1 MDDLGTALSE
11 CLTECLDRE
20 MPLPFLMVCVG
31 VDGSIIGARY
41 TQSEE
46 DEDKR
51 FDVEVLV
58 KHFTDGKMV
67 LPINIMIVD
76 ASGEAARVLISAEG
90 IVFH

>member
-20 MPLPFLMVCVG
+20 MPLPFLMVVVG
-31 VDGSIIGARY
+31 VNGCIIGARY
-41 TQSEE
+41 THSE
-46 DEDKR
+46 DEDER
-51 FDVEVLV
+51 LDAEVLF
-58 KHFTDGKMV
+58 KHPTDGKMV

-76 ASGEAARVLISAEG
+76 ASGEAARVLISAEE